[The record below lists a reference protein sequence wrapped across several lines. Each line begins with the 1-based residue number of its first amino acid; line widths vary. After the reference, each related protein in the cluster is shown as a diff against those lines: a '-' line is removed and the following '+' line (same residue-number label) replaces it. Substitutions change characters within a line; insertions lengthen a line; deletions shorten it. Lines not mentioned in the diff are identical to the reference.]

1 MFGLIVPPIAGWNL
15 GTLLGGCISTVLPE
29 ALQNAMGIAL
39 FAMFIALIIPPARE
53 SRKILYV
60 IVIAV
65 AVNCGMIYLP
75 VFGGISSGFRI
86 IIATILA
93 SAAGAWLFPKEEET
107 ENGDE

>member
-1 MFGLIVPPIAGWNL
+1 M
-15 GTLLGGCISTVLPE
+15 
-29 ALQNAMGIAL
+29 
-39 FAMFIALIIPPARE
+39 
-53 SRKILYV
+53 YV

>member
-1 MFGLIVPPIAGWNL
+1 M
-15 GTLLGGCISTVLPE
+15 LPE